1 MDKVK
6 TLGLNYDYQE
16 IGREFVDEIME
27 ESRTTYKKYS
37 NIEMTQ
43 IIEQKLK
50 IQRPRDF
57 CLRQVLK
64 MCYYLQKL
72 HQKEIL

>member
-16 IGREFVDEIME
+16 IGREFIDEIME

-37 NIEMTQ
+37 NVEMTQ

-57 CLRQVLK
+57 CLR
-64 MCYYLQKL
+64 
-72 HQKEIL
+72 